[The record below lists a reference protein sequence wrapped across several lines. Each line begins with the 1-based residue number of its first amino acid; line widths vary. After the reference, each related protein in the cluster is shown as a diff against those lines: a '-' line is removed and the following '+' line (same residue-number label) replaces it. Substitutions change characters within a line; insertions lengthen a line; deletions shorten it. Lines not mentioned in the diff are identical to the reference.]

1 MGVPLVRSAALAA
14 RLEPPIE
21 ELSYLESDVL
31 VKTSSRRVSM
41 TCHLTSLYLGWT
53 DDMSHEQGWAPEV
66 D

>member
-31 VKTSSRRVSM
+31 VKTSSRGI
-41 TCHLTSLYLGWT
+41 HDLP
-53 DDMSHEQGWAPEV
+53 SHQPLSGL
-66 D
+66 DR